1 VIAGFIWTTERE
13 EETLFTPF
21 AFSRSR
27 FLCASTWSRERSS
40 EGVEAC
46 LGYLFLLLHFMFL
59 SFLLCVHDGSMGFL
73 VIQVWDMKFM
83 LFIQ

>member
-1 VIAGFIWTTERE
+1 MVVRDVIAGFIWTTEGE

-27 FLCASTWSRERSS
+27 FLCAGTWSRERSS

-46 LGYLFLLLHFMFL
+46 LGYLFLLLHFVVFVFPLM
-59 SFLLCVHDGSMGFL
+59 CT
-73 VIQVWDMKFM
+73 
-83 LFIQ
+83 